1 MILTAGLIAGTFA
14 FQTATTPLQPY
25 TVQRVDNNVTKVYS
39 TKDTTIHL
47 SNTKDF
53 EIIAYTDKALIVGKD
68 NAKSIDVKVK
78 KGETVYIDAQA
89 GYNTESYK
97 IGNHKIYV
105 NGVK

>member
-53 EIIAYTDKALIVGKD
+53 EIIAYTDKKMIIGKD
-68 NAKSIDVKVK
+68 NAKSINVKVK

-97 IGNHKIYV
+97 IGNYKINV
-105 NGVK
+105 KGVD

>member
-1 MILTAGLIAGTFA
+1 MIITAGIIAGTFA

-25 TVQRVDNNVTKVYS
+25 IVKRLDNNVTKVYS

-53 EIIAYTDKALIVGKD
+53 EIIAYTDKSLIIGKD

-78 KGETVYIDAQA
+78 KGETVYIDAQV
-89 GYNTESYK
+89 GYDAENYK
-97 IGNHKIYV
+97 IGNQLITVYP
-105 NGVK
+105 